1 MMPST
6 DSQLAGPA
14 TRIIID
20 TDPGIDDAAA
30 ILLALASPELSV
42 LGLTAAA
49 GNVGLDKT
57 VDNSLRILE
66 LAGIDNVPVA
76 AGADRP
82 LIHPVPGRKD
92 EDSVHGA
99 DGLGGVLPAEPKS
112 VAIELHAIDFIAAV
126 ADEAAVTIVAIA
138 PLTNIALLLAR
149 YPGIISKIERLVV
162 MGGARLEGNASAA
175 AEFNAWADPEAAAR
189 VFASGIP
196 ITLFP
201 LDITHQ
207 AVLSRAEVDELAC
220 TGSVGA
226 AMAEMIRLYER
237 QHLVDYGE
245 HFSPLHDVLT
255 TLFLIRPELMTYVAA
270 AVTVDCGTSESRG
283 ATLVRTSKDPR
294 IQRNA
299 VVGVSLD
306 RSAFARV
313 FIDRISAL
321 DARLAARSNPV

>member
-1 MMPST
+1 MLGT
-6 DSQLAGPA
+6 DSEPTKSA

-30 ILLALASPELSV
+30 ILLALASCEVEV

-57 VDNSLRILE
+57 VPNALRILE
-66 LAGIDNVPVA
+66 LAGVDNVPVA

-82 LIHPVPGRKD
+82 LIHQLPGRKD
-92 EDSVHGA
+92 EDSVHGT

-112 VAIELHAIDFIAAV
+112 AALEQHAIDFIAAV
-126 ADEAAVTIVAIA
+126 ADEAPITIVAIA

-149 YPGIISKIERLVV
+149 YPGISNKVERLVI
-162 MGGARLEGNASAA
+162 MSGARLEGNASAA
-175 AEFNAWADPEAAAR
+175 AEFNTWADPEAAAR

-207 AVLSRAEVDELAC
+207 AVLSRTEVDELAC
-220 TGSVGA
+220 TGSVGEA
-226 AMAEMIRLYER
+226 LAEMIRFYEDE
-237 QHLVDYGE
+237 HVVDYGE
-245 HFSPLHDVLT
+245 HFSPLHDVLA
-255 TLFLIRPELMTYVAA
+255 TLFLIRPELMTYVEA

-283 ATLVRTSKDPR
+283 ATLVRTSKDPS

-299 VVGVSLD
+299 AVGVSLD
-306 RSAFARV
+306 RGAFARV
-313 FIDRISAL
+313 FIDHIAAL
-321 DARLAARSNPV
+321 DAQVAARPNPA

>member
-1 MMPST
+1 MPGT
-6 DSQLAGPA
+6 DSQLATTA

-30 ILLALASPELSV
+30 ILLALASPEVTV

-49 GNVGLDKT
+49 GNVGLAKT
-57 VDNSLRILE
+57 VANSLRILE
-66 LAGIDNVPVA
+66 FAGIDNVPVA

-82 LIHPVPGRKD
+82 LIHELPGRSD

-99 DGLGGVLPAEPKS
+99 DGLGGVLPAEPKTA
-112 VAIELHAIDFIAAV
+112 AIEQHAIDFIAAV
-126 ADEAAVTIVAIA
+126 ADEAPITIVAIA

-149 YPGIISKIERLVV
+149 YPGITSRIERLVI

-175 AEFNAWADPEAAAR
+175 AEFNTWADPEAAAR

-196 ITLFP
+196 ITLLP

-207 AVLSRAEVDELAC
+207 AVLSRDEVDELAG

-226 AMAEMIRLYER
+226 ALAEMIRFYEDE
-237 QHLVDYGE
+237 HVVDYGE
-245 HFSPLHDVLT
+245 HFSPLHDVLA
-255 TLFLIRPELMTYVAA
+255 TLFLIRPELMTYVEG

-283 ATLVRTSKDPR
+283 ATLVNTSKDPR
-294 IQRNA
+294 IRRNA
-299 VVGVSLD
+299 AVGVSLD
-306 RSAFARV
+306 RAAFARV
-313 FIDRISAL
+313 FIDRIGAL
-321 DARLAARSNPV
+321 DAHLAARSNSV